1 MILKVNTILPENVL
15 KDMQDKFNKFMKEPC
30 LVISKNIEV
39 VPENNLRVVTKQEF
53 VIDLIDIRMRK
64 EDIDKWWDKISRGY
78 NFVFINSEGRYISV
92 DYLNN
97 MLGDKNG

>member
-1 MILKVNTILPENVL
+1 MILKVNTTLPENVL

-30 LVISKNIEV
+30 LVIPQNIEV

-53 VIDLIDIRMRK
+53 VINLIDVCMKK
-64 EDIDKWWDKISRGY
+64 EDIDKEWDMISRGY
-78 NFVFINSEGRYISV
+78 NFIFMNSEGRYISV

-97 MLGDKNG
+97 MLGDRNG